1 MTQLDLKKLKV
12 ELLRVGAAKAEL
24 ELRIDEHMD
33 NIQRVEANIE
43 VQKVKEE
50 ELKAKIAE
58 MEVAL
63 K

>member
-43 VQKVKEE
+43 VQKAKEE